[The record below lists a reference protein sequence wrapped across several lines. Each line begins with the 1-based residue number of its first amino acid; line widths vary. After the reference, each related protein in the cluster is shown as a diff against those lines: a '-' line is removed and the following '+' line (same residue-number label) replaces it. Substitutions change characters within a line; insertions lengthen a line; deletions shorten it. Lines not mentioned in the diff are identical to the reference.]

1 MGRGT
6 RKSRSPASRC
16 QICLRKLRWGRWG
29 AGWKGW
35 KVGFTCAHTPASPR
49 VSRAGS
55 CTHLHRLPNRGTRG
69 CKSPI
74 PGRHRR
80 TQTPIVCTYI
90 PRIVWTGSHGDTQ
103 RVESC
108 QILSHDYAT
117 DTCLHIPMESHR
129 LTQPPH
135 VDDLKDKPKA
145 AQTRSGAQIRAHVPN
160 PDALEEI

>member
-1 MGRGT
+1 MSDMPEEAQMGAMGGGVERMEGGVH
-6 RKSRSPASRC
+6 
-16 QICLRKLRWGRWG
+16 LR
-29 AGWKGW
+29 
-35 KVGFTCAHTPASPR
+35 AHTSITQ
-49 VSRAGS
+49 SES
-55 CTHLHRLPNRGTRG
+55 CRLVHHLHRLPNRGTRG

-74 PGRHRR
+74 PGRHRS